1 MAQDRELFREYD
13 YDAHRKY
20 QTAAE
25 NARAARAQLERLKKA
40 QENNQ
45 EYLELNELVGRLSD
59 EQKAVQSEYGLKLQ
73 EKSGQDSTIVRCAE
87 KIEVKSAELNEQEE
101 CYRKYQIEH
110 YTIVQRTVEAYEK
123 YLENG
128 KKGTG
133 GLLAEETRRRITR
146 SIEQHKSLL
155 MQKQADYNAKHTG
168 THAAKR
174 NGRER
179 TVCGQKRTHLDGQ
192 SSGDPS
198 EAERTDPQ
206 I

>member
-1 MAQDRELFREYD
+1 MTGCAPTIWGQKTFELNRLRAEKEISRLGEDKKARLAEKQKLEDRKARMAQDRELFREYD

-123 YLENG
+123 YTGER
-128 KKGTG
+128 KKGYRRSAG
-133 GLLAEETRRRITR
+133 GRDQTTY
-146 SIEQHKSLL
+146 HKE
-155 MQKQADYNAKHTG
+155 Y
-168 THAAKR
+168 
-174 NGRER
+174 R
-179 TVCGQKRTHLDGQ
+179 T
-192 SSGDPS
+192 
-198 EAERTDPQ
+198 A
-206 I
+206 